1 MDTRTLTPFMLA
13 NVTLVIDRN
22 GQFREQVAGTPL
34 RPGEVVV
41 QVSDDASPQVTAELV
56 NPGNA
61 APTNLDGEIA
71 QILQQIQQG
80 ADPTQNPELATAA
93 GGQNGSSPTA
103 TGSIDRTGDEVL
115 AATNFETQGL
125 QGLGLSSTQ
134 SLALTD
140 LLAQVTP
147 PISVNPTVVE
157 NPEPEDT
164 TVFRQADETDAPIV
178 LSIDVQQT
186 DSGVTPTFVEQTYT
200 PVDVTLTGE
209 FDPPAGFDSNDDYG
223 SLTYANGEWQF
234 EAGDAFNSMNVG
246 DAITIAFEVQA
257 QDGSTHTV
265 NVQINGVNDNPEF
278 TESDYTTEG
287 NPNYENG
294 NDFSND
300 SGYVFYYDENSPE
313 FSVVGKVAATDVDSD
328 INDFT
333 YEITSNVQVT
343 VDGQAADAFGINEY
357 GEIYLTEAGAAA
369 LTNDYETLSNIHDI
383 TVKVTDAEGGSASI
397 GVELHEMDVYSNTS
411 ILKIYDETDEPISV
425 SIAVVPAESNVL
437 PTFVDQTVY
446 QPTNV
451 QVNGTFPLP
460 DGFDSNDDYGSLT
473 YSGGEWQFL
482 AGDAFNAMNVGDS
495 ITMTFEAQAQDG
507 TTHTIEVRILGVND
521 NPVFTESEYTEDD
534 GSSYVPGNDF
544 SDQTGYVFHY
554 DENSLANATLG
565 QVAAT
570 DIDSDDSQ
578 LTYEIVSNVQVTV
591 DGVTSDAF
599 GITADGEIYL
609 TAAGAAAY
617 TNDYEDTL
625 GLDEHMLQVKVTD
638 AEGGSSVVDV
648 KMVEDDVT
656 TAPTAEDFTVTIG
669 SASEVLIPFED
680 SSDPYGYQAGHIW
693 DSENDDPD
701 QLLMNIV
708 LTSLP
713 ENGTLLY
720 TENGVTRE
728 LTSADVYVSGQ
739 LEDPVLLNP
748 NNITYVP
755 EGNEVVIGSTDDGSL
770 IPVDDDYQFVLDN
783 GNTIYIS
790 AFKTLGNGNEESQQV
805 TLIDTVQ
812 QGTGL
817 SVATGNGI
825 NSQETLHVD
834 LSENPL
840 YTISFGV
847 DGLNANH
854 AATVT
859 YYFENSDP
867 VTISY
872 QGNGDYSYTASSD
885 DPVIGLDFTASNN
898 DGSSGANYVVT
909 HLSGTETVVDDST
922 FTYQAVDSDGEFSN
936 VATVTLD
943 ADDSTPSYHV
953 FSAEAGDP
961 VVNATVGNDV
971 LIGDS
976 QANVFTWLDSA
987 LDNSTDVVKNFAF
1000 NTDKLDLSAV
1010 LDSGEDFNTLLSK
1023 IDVVVGAEDVTLQV
1037 SHDSGE
1043 TQSIVIDNGV
1053 DIFGL
1058 TSSSG
1063 LMTDDVAQ
1071 TLLSQIVKTETV

>member
-22 GQFREQVAGTPL
+22 GQFREQAAGTPL

-257 QDGSTHTV
+257 EDGSTHTV

-451 QVNGTFPLP
+451 QVNGTFTLP

-680 SSDPYGYQAGHIW
+680 SSDPYGYQTGHIW
-693 DSENDDPD
+693 DAENDDPD

-987 LDNSTDVVKNFAF
+987 LDNSTDVVKNFEF

>member
-22 GQFREQVAGTPL
+22 GQFREQAAGIPL

-164 TVFRQADETDAPIV
+164 SVFRQADETDAPIV

-186 DSGVTPTFVEQTYT
+186 DSGVTPTFIEQTYT

-209 FDPPAGFDSNDDYG
+209 FDLPAGFDSNDDYG

-257 QDGSTHTV
+257 EDGSTHTV

-313 FSVVGKVAATDVDSD
+313 FSVVGKVAATDIDSD
-328 INDFT
+328 TSDFT

-343 VDGQAADAFGINEY
+343 VDGQTADAFGINEY

-451 QVNGTFPLP
+451 QVNGTFTLP
-460 DGFDSNDDYGSLT
+460 NGFDSNDDYGSLT

-521 NPVFTESEYTEDD
+521 NPVFTESEYTEED

-544 SDQTGYVFHY
+544 NDQTGYVFHY

-565 QVAAT
+565 QVVAT
-570 DIDSDDSQ
+570 DIDSDDSE

-680 SSDPYGYQAGHIW
+680 SSDPYGYQTGHIW
-693 DSENDDPD
+693 DAENDDPD

-790 AFKTLGNGNEESQQV
+790 AFKTLGNGSEVSQQV
-805 TLIDTVQ
+805 TLIETVQ

-847 DGLNANH
+847 DGLNTNH

-943 ADDSTPSYHV
+943 ADDSTPSYHI
-953 FSAEAGDP
+953 FSAEAGEP

-987 LDNSTDVVKNFAF
+987 LDNSTDVVKNFEF

>member
-22 GQFREQVAGTPL
+22 GQFREQAAGTPL

-164 TVFRQADETDAPIV
+164 SVFRQADETDAPIV

-186 DSGVTPTFVEQTYT
+186 DSGVTPTFIEQTYT

-209 FDPPAGFDSNDDYG
+209 FDLPAGFDSNDDYG

-257 QDGSTHTV
+257 EDGSTHNV

-313 FSVVGKVAATDVDSD
+313 FSVVGKVAATDIDSD
-328 INDFT
+328 TSDFT

-343 VDGQAADAFGINEY
+343 VDGQTSDAFGINEY

-451 QVNGTFPLP
+451 QVNGTFTLP
-460 DGFDSNDDYGSLT
+460 NGFDSNDDYGSLT

-521 NPVFTESEYTEDD
+521 NPVFTESEYTEED

-544 SDQTGYVFHY
+544 NDQTGYVFHY

-565 QVAAT
+565 QVVAT
-570 DIDSDDSQ
+570 DIDSDDSE

-680 SSDPYGYQAGHIW
+680 SSDPYGYQTGHIW
-693 DSENDDPD
+693 DAENDDPD

-728 LTSADVYVSGQ
+728 LTTDDLYTGQ
-739 LEDPVLLNP
+739 SDPTLLNP
-748 NNITYVP
+748 YNITYVP

-770 IPVDDDYQFVLDN
+770 VAVDDDYQFVLDN

-790 AFKTLGNGNEESQQV
+790 AFKTLGNGNEVSQQV

-847 DGLNANH
+847 DGLNTNH

-987 LDNSTDVVKNFAF
+987 LDNSTDVVKNFEF

>member
-22 GQFREQVAGTPL
+22 GQFREQAAGTPL

-164 TVFRQADETDAPIV
+164 SVFRQVDETDAPIV

-257 QDGSTHTV
+257 EDGSTHTV

-680 SSDPYGYQAGHIW
+680 SSDPYGYQTGHIW
-693 DSENDDPD
+693 DAENDDPD

-728 LTSADVYVSGQ
+728 LTTDDLYTGQ
-739 LEDPVLLNP
+739 SDPTLLNP
-748 NNITYVP
+748 YNITYVP

-790 AFKTLGNGNEESQQV
+790 AFKTLGNGSEVSQQV
-805 TLIDTVQ
+805 TLIETVQ

-847 DGLNANH
+847 DGLNTNH

-987 LDNSTDVVKNFAF
+987 LDNSTDVVKNFEF